1 MLFRLDSGNEVNM
14 AVIVSQVKTSI
25 TASQKEITA
34 SALKKISIDP
44 DNVRMAGVH
53 KTSLDARNNSAI
65 KLVSSVWIELENE
78 KAEKRLC
85 DKYPFCS
92 EVKHEKIMPDK
103 SSYINKQRVVIAGF
117 GPAGMFAALTLA
129 EYGFEPVVIERGASV
144 DERVEAVNN
153 FWKTAQLDPCT
164 NVQFGEGGAG
174 TFSDGKLTTRI
185 KDPLCRYVLE
195 KLEEFGAPEEILI
208 KAKPHIGTDK
218 LRTVVKNIREK
229 VIELGGE
236 VRFKSAL
243 TDFTVKN
250 GKIKSVTVNKTEEI
264 ACDYLILA
272 IGHSAR
278 DTFEMLYKKNIFLE
292 PKPFSVGARIEHKQ
306 EDVNRSLYGKH
317 WNNPNLPQGE
327 YQLSYRQGERAVYT
341 FCMCPGG
348 TVVPSSSELETI
360 VTNGMSEFARDGE
373 NANAALVVSVSTDD
387 FGNNPLDGVAFARNI
402 ERKAYELAGRNYTA
416 PAATVGSFLD
426 GGGSL
431 EGAEVKPT
439 YAIGITECNFNEL
452 FPKQVTDLMRVG
464 LNQFSRKMKCFGNR
478 NAVLTAPETRTS
490 SPVRITRNDEMTSLS
505 VNNLYPCG
513 EGAGY
518 AGGIMSA
525 AVDGVKCALK
535 IMEKG
540 IWL

>member
-1 MLFRLDSGNEVNM
+1 M
-14 AVIVSQVKTSI
+14 AVIVSQIKTSV
-25 TASQKEITA
+25 TSTNDEII
-34 SALKKISIDP
+34 SIALKKINLKSEDTARI
-44 DNVRMAGVH
+44 GVH
-53 KTSLDARNNSAI
+53 KTSLDARNNSDI
-65 KLVSSVWIELENE
+65 KLVSSVWIELNNE
-78 KAEKRLC
+78 KQEKRLC
-85 DKYPFCS
+85 DKYSFCS
-92 EVKHEKIMPDK
+92 VVKQEKIMPDK
-103 SSYINKQRVVIAGF
+103 SVRINKQRVVIAGF

-129 EYGFEPVVIERGASV
+129 EYGFEPIVIERGAGI

-153 FWKTAQLDPCT
+153 FWKNAKLDPCT

-218 LRTVVKNIREK
+218 LRNVVKNIREK
-229 VIELGGE
+229 IIELGGA
-236 VRFKSAL
+236 VRFKAVL
-243 TDFTVKN
+243 TDFQADN
-250 GKIKSVTVNKTEEI
+250 GKIRSVTINGTEVI
-264 ACDYLILA
+264 PCDSLILA

-278 DTFEMLYKKNIFLE
+278 DTFEMLYEKKIFFE
-292 PKPFSVGARIEHKQ
+292 AKPFSVGARIEHKQ
-306 EDVNRSLYGKH
+306 EEVNRSLYGKH

-327 YQLSYRQGERAVYT
+327 YQLSYRQGERAAYT

-348 TVVPSSSELETI
+348 TVVPSSSETETV

-373 NANAALVVSVSTDD
+373 NANAALVVSVSPED
-387 FGNNPLDGVAFARNI
+387 FGSNPLDGVAFARNI
-402 ERKAYELAGRNYTA
+402 ERKAYRLAGNNYTA
-416 PAATVGSFLD
+416 PASTVGSFLN
-426 GGGSL
+426 GTGSL
-431 EGAEVKPT
+431 KGAEVNPT
-439 YAIGITECNFNEL
+439 YEIGVTECNFNEL
-452 FPKQVTDLMRVG
+452 FPKQITDLMRVG
-464 LNQFSRKMKCFGNR
+464 LNQFARKMKCFGNE

-505 VNNLYPCG
+505 ISNLYPCG

-535 IMEKG
+535 IMGK
-540 IWL
+540 

>member
-1 MLFRLDSGNEVNM
+1 MLFRLDLRNEVNM
-14 AVIVSQVKTSI
+14 AVIVSQIKTSI
-25 TASQKEITA
+25 SASQQEI
-34 SALKKISIDP
+34 SNMALKKI
-44 DNVRMAGVH
+44 NVKSDSVVRIGVH
-53 KTSLDARNNSAI
+53 KTSLDARNNFDI
-65 KLVSSVWIELENE
+65 KLVSSVWLELDNE
-78 KAEKRLC
+78 ADEQRLC
-85 DKYPFCS
+85 SKYPFCS
-92 EVKHEKIMPDK
+92 EIKQKNIMPDK
-103 SSYINKQRVVIAGF
+103 LAKVNKQRVVIAGF

-144 DERVEAVNN
+144 DERVALVNN
-153 FWKTAQLDPCT
+153 FWNNAQLDTCT

-185 KDPLCRYVLE
+185 KDSLCRYVLE
-195 KLEEFGAPEEILI
+195 KFKEFGAPEEILI

-218 LRTVVKNIREK
+218 LRNVVKNIREK
-229 VIELGGE
+229 IIELGGE
-236 VRFKSAL
+236 VRFKATL
-243 TDFTVKN
+243 TDFQTEN
-250 GKIKSVTVNKTEEI
+250 GKIKSVTVNGTDVI
-264 ACDYLILA
+264 PCDCLILA

-278 DTFEMLYKKNIFLE
+278 DTFEMLYNKKIFLE

-306 EDVNRSLYGKH
+306 VDVNRSLYGKQ
-317 WNNPNLPQGE
+317 WDNPNLPQGE

-348 TVVPSSSELETI
+348 TVVPSSSEAETV

-387 FGNNPLDGVAFARNI
+387 FGNNPLDGVVFARNI
-402 ERKAYELAGRNYTA
+402 ERKAYQLAGNNYTA
-416 PAATVGSFLD
+416 PASTVGSFLK
-426 GGGSL
+426 GKGSL
-431 EGAEVKPT
+431 KGAEVNPT
-439 YAIGITECNFNEL
+439 YAIGVTECNFNEL
-452 FPKQVTDLMRVG
+452 FPNQITDLMRVG
-464 LNQFSRKMKCFGNR
+464 LNQFSRKMKCFGDK

-505 VNNLYPCG
+505 ISNLYPCG

-535 IMEKG
+535 IMEK
-540 IWL
+540 